1 MKVIVTGG
9 AGFVGSHLVEHLIS
23 KGHYPIIIDN
33 LRSGKYSHVKKF
45 ITKKQ
50 ADFHKI
56 DIRNLE
62 KLKKVPKAD
71 AIIHLA
77 AIASVVE
84 SINNPI
90 YVNDVN
96 VNGTLTILEFC
107 KLKKIKK
114 IIFISSAAVYS
125 WKEKKKIS
133 EISDKTPNNVYGS
146 SKLVGEDYCRIF
158 SELFGIKTIILRPFN
173 IYGLRQNE
181 EYAGVISKFLLRI
194 KNKKSPII
202 FGDGKQTR
210 DFIHVYDICRAIEK
224 SLKYNKKRFNDFN
237 LATGNS
243 ITIKKLANIM
253 TNNNN
258 HNKKIIFKKQIP
270 GVIRYSAAN
279 INKTKT
285 ELKFKTTVDLRKGL
299 DEILKQN

>member
-1 MKVIVTGG
+1 LKVIVTGG
-9 AGFVGSHLVEHLIS
+9 AGFVGSHLVEYLIS
-23 KGHYPIIIDN
+23 KKHYPIIIDN
-33 LRSGKYSHVKKF
+33 LKSGKYNNIKQFV
-45 ITKKQ
+45 TKKQ

-62 KLKKVPKAD
+62 KLKKVPKVD

-77 AIASVVE
+77 AVASVVE
-84 SINNPI
+84 SITNPS

-107 KLKKIKK
+107 KLKKIEKM
-114 IIFISSAAVYS
+114 IFISSGAIFS
-125 WKEKKKIS
+125 TKGEEKVS
-133 EISDKTPNNVYGS
+133 EISNKIPDSVYGA
-146 SKLVGEDYCRIF
+146 SKLCAEDYCRIF
-158 SELFGIKTIILRPFN
+158 SKLFEIKTVILRPFN

-194 KNKKSPII
+194 KNKKAPII

-210 DFIHVYDICRAIEK
+210 DFIHVHDICRAIEK

-243 ITIKKLANIM
+243 ITIKKLADIM
-253 TNNNN
+253 ISNNNY
-258 HNKKIIFKKQIP
+258 NKKIIFKKQIP
-270 GVIRYSAAN
+270 GVVKYSAADV
-279 INKTKT
+279 NKAKN

-299 DEILKQN
+299 NEILE